1 MGVTHIFDNHMH
13 HATLRRVGLGFTQI
27 LRDGIANNVP
37 ETDDP
42 DVGRIA
48 SLTLDL
54 DI

>member
-1 MGVTHIFDNHMH
+1 MQTQHIITF
-13 HATLRRVGLGFTQI
+13 LRRVGLGFTQT
-27 LRDGIANNVP
+27 LQDGIA
-37 ETDDP
+37 DDL